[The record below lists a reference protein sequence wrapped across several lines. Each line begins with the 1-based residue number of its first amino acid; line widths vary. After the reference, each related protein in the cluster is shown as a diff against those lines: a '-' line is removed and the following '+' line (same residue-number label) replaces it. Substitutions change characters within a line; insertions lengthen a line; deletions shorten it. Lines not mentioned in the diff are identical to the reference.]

1 MVNKNRARLRRA
13 RKSRGKIARL
23 EATRLSV
30 FRTPRHFYAQ
40 IFDSTG
46 QTVLAS
52 ASTLDADLK
61 KTLKNSGNSEAAI
74 AVGELLAKN
83 AKSAGIETVAFDRS
97 GYRYHGRVKAFA
109 DAAREHGLNF

>member
-23 EATRLSV
+23 EVTRLSV
-30 FRTPRHFYAQ
+30 YRTPRHFYAQ

-46 QTVLAS
+46 QSVLAS
-52 ASTLDADLK
+52 ASTLAPDLRKSLTNGGNCDA
-61 KTLKNSGNSEAAI
+61 AV
-74 AVGELLAKN
+74 AVGELIAKN

-109 DAAREHGLNF
+109 DSARQHGLKF